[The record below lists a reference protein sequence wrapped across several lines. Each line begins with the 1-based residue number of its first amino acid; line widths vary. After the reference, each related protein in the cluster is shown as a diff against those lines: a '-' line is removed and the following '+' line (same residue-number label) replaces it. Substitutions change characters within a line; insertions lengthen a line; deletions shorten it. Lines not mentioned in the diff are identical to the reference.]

1 MGNSVPI
8 VVVVDDTWSVRSM
21 FERSSASLNI
31 ELETFGSAAESMSYL
46 ATTQPE
52 LLFLDN
58 IMPEKDG
65 LTFLQQLRNNPLH
78 RKTPVV
84 IISTKDYAQD
94 RSVAKE
100 LGAREF
106 VVKPVG
112 MQAIRDLT
120 VKYTNANMKRAHNS
134 SHG

>member
-78 RKTPVV
+78 RKTPVERV
-84 IISTKDYAQD
+84 VPKLV
-94 RSVAKE
+94 RSLPVKHTTRGAVTPSPSLARAK
-100 LGAREF
+100 
-106 VVKPVG
+106 
-112 MQAIRDLT
+112 I
-120 VKYTNANMKRAHNS
+120 
-134 SHG
+134 

>member
-1 MGNSVPI
+1 
-8 VVVVDDTWSVRSM
+8 M